1 MAKFT
6 VEEVS
11 PIERRIKVEVEPER
25 VAAQLDRA
33 YKTLSRQVK
42 VPGFRPGKVPRRI
55 LEARF
60 RPQVEG
66 EAMQSLVQESLVE
79 AVEAHPDLQP
89 VGAPR
94 VNTEELKPGE
104 PFRYQAHVE
113 VAPKIEPKDY
123 EGLELKKA
131 KVEVTDAV
139 VDAELDRLRNAMQQ
153 LVAVEGR
160 DVAEKGDFAIVHYE
174 GTIDGKPFAGGT
186 ASDVPMEIAPGGFD
200 EGNIEA
206 LAGAKVG
213 ESREVQHSFPA
224 DYRLAELK
232 GKTATFRV
240 TLDGLKQRKLP
251 ELDDAF
257 AKETGA
263 GVNTLAELKD
273 RIRKDLTARDTEKSE
288 RGFRDELFKALI
300 AKNPFDLPK
309 SMVDRHVDRMLE
321 SNLNRFMRQGI
332 DPRQLQLDFDRL
344 RESMRPAAEQE
355 VRGTLILE
363 AIAEKEKIEVK
374 PEDLDARV
382 KRFAEEMKAPEEKV
396 RAQFASVEGGLSV
409 LAPQVREEKTLAF
422 LESKAKISQP

>member
-25 VAAQLDRA
+25 VAAQLDRT

-55 LEARF
+55 LEARY

-66 EAMQSLVQESLVE
+66 EAIQSLVQESYVE
-79 AVEAHPDLQP
+79 AVEAHPELLP
-89 VGAPR
+89 VSSPR

-104 PFRYQAHVE
+104 PFRYQAHVD
-113 VAPKIEPKDY
+113 VKPKVEPKDY

-131 KVEVTDAV
+131 SVDVTDAV
-139 VDAELDRLRNAMQQ
+139 IDAELERLRNTMQQ
-153 LVAVEGR
+153 LEPVQGR
-160 DVAEKGDFAIVHYE
+160 DVAEKGDFAVIHYE
-174 GTIDGKPFAGGT
+174 GTIDGKAFGGGQ
-186 ASDVPMEIAPGGFD
+186 ASDVTVEIAPGDFN
-200 EGNIEA
+200 EGNVEA
-206 LAGAKVG
+206 LAGAKIG
-213 ESREVQHSFPA
+213 ESREVPHTFPA
-224 DYRLAELK
+224 DHRLAELQ
-232 GKTATFRV
+232 GKTATFRI
-240 TLDGLKQRKLP
+240 TLDGLKQKKVP

-263 GVNTLAELKD
+263 GVETLAELRE
-273 RIRKDLTARDTEKSE
+273 RIRKDLTERDTEKADREFRSE
-288 RGFRDELFKALI
+288 LLKQLI
-300 AKNPFDLPK
+300 AKNPFELPK
-309 SMVDRHVDRMLE
+309 SMVDRHVDHMLE
-321 SNLNRFMRQGI
+321 VTLNRFMRQGI

-363 AIAEKEKIEVK
+363 AIADKEGIEVK
-374 PEDLDARV
+374 PEDLDARI
-382 KRFAEEMKAPEEKV
+382 KRFAEQMKAPEEKV
-396 RAQFASVEGGLSV
+396 RAQFASAEGGLSV
-409 LAPQVREEKTLAF
+409 LSPQVREEKTLAF